1 MMENEF
7 ILLLIYSRRARA
19 LQAMVRW
26 SRCIDT
32 LLSKPSVKG
41 QLYSL
46 VFHYLLV
53 IYSSYTTRK
62 AKLTVSLRSNCF
74 YCLWQ

>member
-1 MMENEF
+1 MMENDF
-7 ILLLIYSRRARA
+7 ILLLYSRRARA
-19 LQAMVRW
+19 LQAMVKW

-41 QLYSL
+41 QLHSL

-53 IYSSYTTRK
+53 IYSGFTELE
-62 AKLTVSLRSNCF
+62 KLN
-74 YCLWQ
+74 